1 MNKESRMSADL
12 ERIFRDSRL
21 DPRLKRPV
29 MESLREIA
37 SRQDRLADELRA
49 AFENESR
56 LATELERREFPIYT
70 TLCDSSRIKTL
81 NAYGFFEIPAT
92 RLAGSFAPVDRVFFL
107 NTSYDD
113 FAGFCERRFVGA
125 LPDGRPIEY
134 ELFPYYGFVE
144 VERSAAL
151 LWRLYGFKFMKP
163 FSPWARRA
171 VGLRIYGEEEEDLD
185 LRLPENDLADKLLIG
200 KSLLWNI
207 EIRPD
212 ERASEN
218 RRVAPREKTTRRH
231 YYYSGTDG
239 SLALWPLPA
248 EVISGRAEPEEI
260 DVIEVGENVVLAS
273 DRLFATHD
281 CWKIAFHEDAQA
293 DTRIFGN
300 IAGDRFRGSPA
311 SKAQFNRFLS
321 GLSNDD
327 YGCRLAEKGE
337 DVVARYSKWHRSAPL
352 DRLALAGHRGEAMD
366 VEFFAKDGDPMFLS
380 DYANWVLEELE
391 RAAPFFAWRGI
402 RA

>member
-1 MNKESRMSADL
+1 MNNESRLSADV

-21 DPRLKRPV
+21 DPQLKRPV

-37 SRQDRLADELRA
+37 LRQDNLAEELRVA
-49 AFENESR
+49 WDKERDASV
-56 LATELERREFPIYT
+56 ELERSDFPIYT

-92 RLAGSFAPVDRVFFL
+92 RLGQSFAPLDRVFFL
-107 NTSYDD
+107 NVPYDD
-113 FAGFCERRFVGA
+113 FADYCERRFTGA
-125 LPDGRPIEY
+125 LPDGKPVEY
-134 ELFPYYGFVE
+134 ELFPYYGFAE
-144 VERSAAL
+144 VERSLAL

-171 VGLRIYGEEEEDLD
+171 VGLRIYGDEDKDLD
-185 LRLPENDLADKLLIG
+185 LRLSENNLGDKLLLD

-218 RRVAPREKTTRRH
+218 RRVSPREKTTRRH
-231 YYYSGTDG
+231 YFYSGLDG
-239 SLALWPLPA
+239 FLSLWPLP
-248 EVISGRAEPEEI
+248 EEIVSGRAEPEEI
-260 DVIEVGENVVLAS
+260 DVVEIGENVVLSS
-273 DRLFATHD
+273 DRLFETHD
-281 CWKIAFHEDAQA
+281 CWKIAFHEDAQT
-293 DTRIFGN
+293 DTRIFSN
-300 IAGDRFRGSPA
+300 AVGDRFRGAPV
-311 SKAQFNRFLS
+311 SKAQFNRLLS

-327 YGCRLAEKGE
+327 YGCRLAEKSGK
-337 DVVARYSKWHRSAPL
+337 VVARYSKWHRSAPL
-352 DRLALAGHRGEAMD
+352 DRLAVSKGDVID
-366 VEFFAKDGDPMFLS
+366 VEFFAKGGDPLFLS

-391 RAAPFFAWRGI
+391 RTAPFFVWRGI